1 MGNKVAGKVKN
12 QIADYYDGLAGNY
25 EDNYSDILCKAE
37 EKALIKLMQPHIQNK
52 VLDIGCGTGLLLD
65 YVRPDQY
72 VGIDISAKML
82 EMARKKHPSGE
93 FYEIDMFE
101 FLSKQK
107 SESFDTIV
115 SMFGPMSYSLK
126 PVDFINE
133 CRRVLKPG
141 GVMMVMP
148 YTGRLG
154 MRLFLNGFSSA
165 VDNEIPKIFYTSA
178 MLRKLFDN
186 FQKAK
191 FLGINYFANFVLDMA
206 TEFSDRYDADN
217 LENFLLNEAKTVSL
231 PIEYARHAL
240 VIATK

>member
-1 MGNKVAGKVKN
+1 
-12 QIADYYDGLAGNY
+12 
-25 EDNYSDILCKAE
+25 
-37 EKALIKLMQPHIQNK
+37 
-52 VLDIGCGTGLLLD
+52 
-65 YVRPDQY
+65 
-72 VGIDISAKML
+72 
-82 EMARKKHPSGE
+82 
-93 FYEIDMFE
+93 
-101 FLSKQK
+101 
-107 SESFDTIV
+107 
-115 SMFGPMSYSLK
+115 
-126 PVDFINE
+126 
-133 CRRVLKPG
+133 
-141 GVMMVMP
+141 MVMP